1 MEIPKFDKARV
12 LTVGDAM
19 LDRYWLGDT
28 NRISAEAPIPV
39 LEITDT
45 EDRPGGAANVALN
58 LASLGAG
65 SLLIAAT
72 GKDEMAQVLRQKL
85 DASGIQS
92 ILIESQEHP
101 TTTKIRLVS
110 KNQQL
115 VRADFETAF
124 AVDSAALIKRIK
136 QFTDYDNIIL
146 SDYDKG
152 LLDNPEA
159 IIQYARKQKIPV
171 LVDPKFK
178 PFSAYQG
185 ATLIKPNRLELER
198 AIGAWSSEA
207 EMTAKCNALMNKLGN
222 QAMLITRS
230 SAGMTLLLRDAEEIH
245 FPAHARGVYDTTG
258 AGDTVIA
265 VMAAALA
272 SGLGMRDAAAL
283 ANIAAGI
290 VVGQFGVTS
299 VSFPELRLHLLA
311 KNANNTID
319 TGEIDTE
326 PDKTDAL
333 NTGKLSAEQ
342 LLIAVKAAKA
352 RGERIV
358 FTNGCFDILHVGHV
372 DFLAEAKQ
380 EGERLIVALNDDAS
394 VTRLKG
400 KGRPINSLDRRAT
413 ILAGL
418 ASVDWVVPFAE
429 DTPEALLEQLQ
440 PDLLVKGGDYTI
452 DQVVGADRV
461 RAYGG
466 EIKVLQ
472 FIDDSSTTAL
482 IEKIRQSQS
491 QDAH

>member
-1 MEIPKFDKARV
+1 MKIPRFDKALV

-39 LEITDT
+39 LEITNT

-92 ILIESQEHP
+92 ILVEYQDHP

-115 VRADFETAF
+115 VRADFETPF
-124 AVDSAALIKRIK
+124 AVDSATLIKRIK

-152 LLDNPEA
+152 LLDHPEA
-159 IIQYARKQKIPV
+159 IIQYARKQKIPL

-178 PFSAYQG
+178 PFSAYKG

-207 EMTAKCNALMNKLGN
+207 EMTARCNALMSELGI

-230 SAGMTLLLRDAEEIH
+230 AEGMTLLVRDAEEIH

-265 VMAAALA
+265 VLAAALA

-299 VSFPELRLHLLA
+299 VSFPELRLHLSA
-311 KNANNTID
+311 KNAT
-319 TGEIDTE
+319 EIDTE
-326 PDKTDAL
+326 EDKTDAL

-342 LLIAVKAAKA
+342 LLVAVKAAKA

-358 FTNGCFDILHVGHV
+358 FTNGCFDILHAGHV
-372 DFLAEAKQ
+372 DFLAEARQ
-380 EGERLIVALNDDAS
+380 EGDRLIVAINDDAS

-400 KGRPINSLDRRAT
+400 EGRPINSLDRRAT

-440 PDLLVKGGDYTI
+440 PDLLVKGGDYAI

-461 RAYGG
+461 RDYGG

-472 FIDDSSTTAL
+472 FIDDCSTTAL
-482 IEKIRQSQS
+482 IEKIRQSHTKG
-491 QDAH
+491 AP